1 MPPATAS
8 ARHKPFGFT
17 HRRTVI
23 LGALAVC
30 AVGAALLAHYRL
42 VRPRRQGR
50 SSQEGVVWQWPR
62 QRPEAP
68 PGDPLELSTRPLAGT
83 GMEVLR
89 ELPPEMILPRGAVK
103 SFAFRRTLPDG
114 VQDGAVCVVEADIEA
129 VESFYR
135 TTLERAGYK
144 FMRRGPGLRPGVV
157 EMLFL
162 KGAKDLY
169 RVSLR
174 PADKGK
180 KVRIALVIS
189 R

>member
-1 MPPATAS
+1 M
-8 ARHKPFGFT
+8 
-17 HRRTVI
+17 
-23 LGALAVC
+23 ALAACV
-30 AVGAALLAHYRL
+30 VGAALLAHYRL

-50 SSQEGVVWQWPR
+50 SSREGVVWQWPR
-62 QRPEAP
+62 QGPEAP
-68 PGDPLELSTRPLAGT
+68 PGSPLEMTTRPLAGT
-83 GMEVLR
+83 GMELLR

-103 SFAFRRTLPDG
+103 SYAFRRTLPDG
-114 VQDGAVCVVEADIEA
+114 VQDSAVCVVEADIEA

-144 FMRRGPGLRPGVV
+144 FMRRGPGLRPDVV

-162 KGAKDLY
+162 KGAKDIY